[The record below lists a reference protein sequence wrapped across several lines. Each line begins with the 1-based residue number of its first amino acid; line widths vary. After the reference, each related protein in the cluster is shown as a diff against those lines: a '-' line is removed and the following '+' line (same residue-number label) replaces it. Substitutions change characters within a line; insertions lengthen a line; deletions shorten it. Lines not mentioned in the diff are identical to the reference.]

1 MSAPRTLNE
10 WFKQAHEHPLP
21 PGVLD
26 ELQDLERYARDARA
40 HGVEPE
46 KFLAMIEGERAKGYV
61 RQEAYQRVL
70 RRLRRRRRR
79 S

>member
-1 MSAPRTLNE
+1 LNE

>member
-1 MSAPRTLNE
+1 LNE

-26 ELQDLERYARDARA
+26 ELQELERYARDARA

-61 RQEAYQRVL
+61 RERTNGCCGDCGGGEGA
-70 RRLRRRRRR
+70 R
-79 S
+79 SPA